1 MASNTLSSVFLLVFS
16 SIIAVTGLAS
26 AFVPSQPEQHL
37 IPPCLSASDALN
49 EWMKGIISGDYVV
62 FGLRH
67 SLRDRLRAVEC
78 PSDIFNQMDGRT
90 TTGIGLAYGS
100 GDSVELLAL

>member
-67 SLRDRLRAVEC
+67 GLRDRLRAVEC
-78 PSDIFNQMDGRT
+78 PSNIFDPIGGWT
-90 TTGIGLAYGS
+90 TMGIGHAYGS
-100 GDSVELLAL
+100 GDSV

>member
-1 MASNTLSSVFLLVFS
+1 MSSVFLLVFS

-37 IPPCLSASDALN
+37 VPPCLSASDALN
-49 EWMKGIISGDYVV
+49 KWMKGIIRGDYVV

-78 PSDIFNQMDGRT
+78 PPDIIDPIVGWT
-90 TTGIGLAYGS
+90 TTGVGHAYGS
-100 GDSVELLAL
+100 GYSVELLA